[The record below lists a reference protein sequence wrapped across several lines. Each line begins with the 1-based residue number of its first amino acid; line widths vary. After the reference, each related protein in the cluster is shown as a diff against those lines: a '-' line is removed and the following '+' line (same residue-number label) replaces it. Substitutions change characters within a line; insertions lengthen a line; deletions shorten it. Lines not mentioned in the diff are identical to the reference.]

1 MTGIPL
7 LLSPELKLP
16 PDLQAEAAGLEGL
29 LRESRLPLASV
40 ICSGDTTARMEG
52 ADARA
57 IEDLLLKQLDHQGS
71 NRRTVIRWLRIVHAA
86 IGHLNNKGARIRP
99 TRLAVDVQP
108 PKSPFQ
114 REGTADAVR
123 AEAWRGALFA
133 WVRKNLGDGL
143 PPTAEHLGAIA
154 LSAAV
159 CGGLLDRR
167 NIAGLV
173 RRASEPIAVAGRLSY
188 FDFETTHMGV
198 KVEMLQRWHPDALTE
213 ALIARLPAGSA
224 CSISEKAL
232 LAAVKSIVSRSARCA
247 PPPSLATLVRCAA
260 SFWLQRA
267 SRIDVEVAR
276 GSRLTQSLKHAVWLR
291 LHQAK
296 PFPKDDGKAPPS
308 PAVRTRGDDKDDR
321 WEEGSGELPDDTT
334 AFLPWLEGFL
344 VLGKPEGNLSAE
356 ALRRRAEEWL
366 APPDAPWV
374 EAYRTWLVNM
384 LTGPNAAGDLMKPA
398 TACAYFRAVVP
409 ALIAQLGTESPA
421 AMAREDIEAWY
432 GDLLEPLPPGRQRI
446 TMASGLR
453 EFHTHLVTHYQAEP
467 ISAGDVLGPEAEL
480 QTVDARLVW
489 PDEVTA
495 ARCWLEEQGHRG
507 QHPARMR
514 AISLLL
520 MLIFRCGLRRMEAF
534 KLRLCDVHPAH
545 GGDLRI
551 LPHPGRRLKSH
562 SSKRNIPLR
571 ALLSAGEHDELM
583 SWLKARQSEESAAGN
598 VDGAQYLFSIPRLAT
613 KDDKG
618 PPEGEGGGSAA
629 RQEGLTAENAADWM
643 HAALRIVTGDEALHL
658 HHLRHSFASW
668 TYLRLR
674 IACFRGLA
682 EYFSNWPE
690 THRWLRESR
699 RLVAALIPGGN
710 PGARSAAYA
719 TARLLG
725 HSGPE
730 ISFEHYIH
738 MSDLIWFGLTQR
750 ETSSVPSP
758 VLIAASGGSR
768 SAGYSK
774 DSPADLI
781 DALRSRRLARYRHH
795 PRLPVTLPPLDSPP
809 SRPGGLGVDYKARL
823 QRTFAMLHAH
833 DCGETVNQIASSLKA
848 TSEEVERTLALAGEF
863 AARIRWPAKEFCPT
877 KRLCPPLWKGDA
889 ERQFGAALTEALGKV
904 ARNNPRLLRAG
915 VETHLARFNP
925 VKKDVVFRSLSDA
938 GEANEYLRFVQALG
952 PQAGRLQVVL
962 RDVAPAI
969 AEACDWKAHANYAG
983 WLAKLKLPDEHEV
996 IATNSPNK
1004 AKPAYQKW
1012 IGFRLIPRDGWA
1024 NHYLV
1029 AGALILTA
1037 IMARSG
1043 AQIEN

>member
-1 MTGIPL
+1 MTGPSF

-16 PDLQAEAAGLEGL
+16 LELQGEAAVLDRL
-29 LRESRLPLASV
+29 LRESQLPSAAV
-40 ICSGDTTARMEG
+40 IRSGDATARTEE
-52 ADARA
+52 AESRA

-71 NRRTVIRWLRIVHAA
+71 NKRTVINWLRIVYAA
-86 IGHLNNKGARIRP
+86 ISHLNNKGAKIHP

-114 REGTADAVR
+114 RDGTADAVR
-123 AEAWRGALFA
+123 GEAWRGALFA
-133 WVRKNLGDGL
+133 WVRKDLGDEL
-143 PPTAEHLGAIA
+143 PPTTEHLGAIA

-167 NIAGLV
+167 NIVSLV
-173 RRASEPIAVAGRLSY
+173 RRASERIPVAGRLSY
-188 FDFETTHMGV
+188 FDFETIHLGV
-198 KVEMLQRWHPDALTE
+198 KVEMLQRWHPDTLTE
-213 ALIARLPAGSA
+213 ALIARLPAGSD

-232 LAAVKSIVSRSARCA
+232 LAAVKSIVFRSTRSA
-247 PPPSLATLVRCAA
+247 PPRSLATLVRCAA
-260 SFWLQRA
+260 SYWLQRA
-267 SRIDVEVAR
+267 SRIDVEIAR
-276 GSRLTQSLKHAVWLR
+276 GSRLTQSLKHPVWLR
-291 LHQAK
+291 LHQAE
-296 PFPKDDGKAPPS
+296 PFPKDASKAPP
-308 PAVRTRGDDKDDR
+308 AAAARTRSDDNDDR
-321 WEEGSGELPDDTT
+321 WEVCSAELPDDTK
-334 AFLPWLEGFL
+334 AFLPWLDGFL
-344 VLGKPEGNLSAE
+344 ALAKPEGNPSAE
-356 ALRRRAEEWL
+356 ALRRRAEAWP

-384 LTGPNAAGDLMKPA
+384 LTGPNAAGDRMKPA
-398 TACAYFRAVVP
+398 TACTYFRTVVP
-409 ALIAQLGTESPA
+409 ALIAQLGTENPA
-421 AMAREDIEAWY
+421 TLGKDDIEVWY

-467 ISAGDVLGPEAEL
+467 ISAGDILGPEAEL
-480 QTVDARLVW
+480 QAVDARLVW
-489 PDEVTA
+489 PDEVSA
-495 ARCWLEEQGHRG
+495 ARRWLEEQGLRG

-534 KLRLCDVHPAH
+534 KLRLCDVHPADA
-545 GGDLRI
+545 GDLRI
-551 LPHPGRRLKSH
+551 LPHAGRRLKSH

-571 ALLSAGEHDELM
+571 ALLSTEEHDELM
-583 SWLKARQSEESAAGN
+583 SWLQTRRNEENAAN
-598 VDGAQYLFSIPRLAT
+598 NFDGTQYLFSISRLAT
-613 KDDKG
+613 KGKD
-618 PPEGEGGGSAA
+618 
-629 RQEGLTAENAADWM
+629 GLTAECTADWM
-643 HAALRIVTGDEALHL
+643 HAALRAVTGDEALHL

-674 IACFRGLA
+674 ISCFQGLA
-682 EYFSNWPE
+682 KHFSNWPE
-690 THRWLRESR
+690 TYRWLQESR
-699 RLVAALIPGGN
+699 QLVAALIPGGN

-750 ETSSVPSP
+750 EMSSVPRP
-758 VLIAASGGSR
+758 VLIAASGGSK

-774 DSPADLI
+774 DSPADLVN
-781 DALRSRRLARYRHH
+781 ALRSRRRARYRHH
-795 PRLPVTLPPLDSPP
+795 PRVAVTLPGLDSPP
-809 SRPGGLGVDYKARL
+809 PCPGGQGVDYRAQL

-833 DCGETVNQIASSLKA
+833 DCGETVDQIARSLKA
-848 TSEEVERTLALAGEF
+848 TSEQVERTLELAGEL
-863 AARIRWPAKEFCPT
+863 AARIRWPAKKSCQT
-877 KRLCPPLWKGDA
+877 ARLCPPRWKGDA
-889 ERQFGAALTEALGKV
+889 ERQFGEALIESLGKV
-904 ARNNPRLLRAG
+904 AKINLRLLKVG

-925 VKKDVVFRSLSDA
+925 VKKDVVFHSLADT
-938 GEANEYLRFVQALG
+938 GEANEYLRFIQALG
-952 PQAGRLQVVL
+952 SEAGRVQVVL

-969 AEACDWKAHANYAG
+969 IEARDWKAHADYAG

-1012 IGFRLIPRDGWA
+1012 IGFRLVPRDEWA

-1029 AGALILTA
+1029 AGVFLLVA
-1037 IMARSG
+1037 IMARS
-1043 AQIEN
+1043 

>member
-1 MTGIPL
+1 MTDPSF
-7 LLSPELKLP
+7 LLSQELKLP
-16 PDLQAEAAGLEGL
+16 PELQGDAAALDRL
-29 LRESRLPLASV
+29 LRESQLPSATV
-40 ICSGDTTARMEG
+40 ICSGDATARTE
-52 ADARA
+52 AAEARA
-57 IEDLLLKQLDHQGS
+57 IEDLLLTQLDHQGT
-71 NRRTVIRWLRIVHAA
+71 NKRTIVRWLRIVYAA
-86 IGHLNNKGARIRP
+86 ISHLNNKGARIHP

-114 REGTADAVR
+114 NQGTADAVR
-123 AEAWRGALFA
+123 AEDWRGALFS
-133 WVRKNLGDGL
+133 WVRKSLDDGL

-167 NIAGLV
+167 NIAKLV

-188 FDFETTHMGV
+188 FDFETIHMGV

-213 ALIARLPAGSA
+213 ALIARLPAGSD
-224 CSISEKAL
+224 CSISEKSL
-232 LAAVKSIVSRSARCA
+232 LAAVKSIVARDTRS
-247 PPPSLATLVRCAA
+247 PPPRSLATLVRCAA

-276 GSRLTQSLKHAVWLR
+276 GSRLTQSLKQPVWLR
-291 LHQAK
+291 LHQAE
-296 PFPKDDGKAPPS
+296 PFPKDDSKAPPAS
-308 PAVRTRGDDKDDR
+308 TTRTRGDDNDGR
-321 WEEGSGELPDDTT
+321 WEEGSAELPDDTK
-334 AFLPWLEGFL
+334 AFLPWLDGFL
-344 VLGKPEGNLSAE
+344 ALAKPEDNPSAE
-356 ALRRRAEEWL
+356 ALRRRSEAWP

-374 EAYRTWLVNM
+374 EPYRTWLVNM
-384 LTGPNAAGDLMKPA
+384 LTGPNVAGDHMKPA
-398 TACAYFRAVVP
+398 TACAYFRTVVP
-409 ALIAQLGTESPA
+409 ALIAQLGTADPA
-421 AMAREDIEAWY
+421 TLGKDDIEVWY

-453 EFHTHLVTHYQAEP
+453 EFHAHLVTHYQAEP
-467 ISAGDVLGPEAEL
+467 ISAGDILGPEAEL
-480 QTVDARLVW
+480 QAVDARLVW
-489 PDEVTA
+489 PDEVSA
-495 ARCWLEEQGHRG
+495 ARRWLEEQGHRG

-534 KLRLCDVHPAH
+534 KLRLCDVHPAD

-551 LPHPGRRLKSH
+551 LPHAGRRLKSH

-571 ALLSAGEHDELM
+571 ALLSIGEHDELM
-583 SWLKARQSEESAAGN
+583 SWLKTRRDEEGVAGN
-598 VDGAQYLFSIPRLAT
+598 CDGTQYLFAIPRLAT
-613 KDDKG
+613 REMEL
-618 PPEGEGGGSAA
+618 PEGGAGESDA
-629 RQEGLTAENAADWM
+629 RQDGLTAENAADWM
-643 HAALRIVTGDEALHL
+643 HAALRAVTGDEALHL

-674 IACFRGLA
+674 ISSFPRLA
-682 EYFSNWPE
+682 EHFADWPE
-690 THRWLRESR
+690 THRWLQESR

-730 ISFEHYIH
+730 ITFEHYIH

-750 ETSSVPSP
+750 ETSSVPRP
-758 VLIAASGGSR
+758 VLITASGGSR
-768 SAGYSK
+768 SAGFNK
-774 DSPADLI
+774 GSPADLI
-781 DALRSRRLARYRHH
+781 DALRNRRRDRYRPHARLAVTRSQLDPPPPHQG
-795 PRLPVTLPPLDSPP
+795 RLRVS
-809 SRPGGLGVDYKARL
+809 YKARL
-823 QRTFAMLHAH
+823 ARIRAMLHAH
-833 DCGETVNQIASSLKA
+833 DCGETINQIASSLKA

-863 AARIRWPAKEFCPT
+863 AARIRWPAKEFRPT
-877 KRLCPPLWKGDA
+877 TRLCPPLWKGDM
-889 ERQFGAALTEALGKV
+889 ERQFGAALIEALEKI

-915 VETHLARFNP
+915 VETHLARFDP

-938 GEANEYLRFVQALG
+938 GEANEYLRFIKALG
-952 PQAGRLQVVL
+952 PEAGKVQVVL

-969 AEACDWKAHANYAG
+969 AEARDWKSHGDYAG

-1012 IGFRLIPRDGWA
+1012 IGFRLVPRDGRA

-1029 AGALILTA
+1029 AGAFLLAAILT
-1037 IMARSG
+1037 REG
-1043 AQIEN
+1043 AQIEK